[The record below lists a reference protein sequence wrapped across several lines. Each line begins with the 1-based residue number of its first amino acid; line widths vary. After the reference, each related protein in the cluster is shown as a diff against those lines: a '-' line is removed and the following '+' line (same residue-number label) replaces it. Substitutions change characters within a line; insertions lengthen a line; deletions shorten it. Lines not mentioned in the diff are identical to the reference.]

1 VRGVVISVHN
11 LGATVRLADGRLAA
25 IPLGDVQ
32 KQRSLLTASLRRH
45 EPLEFDL
52 TGSRGR
58 HVVARLPGPERTPE
72 AAAPAP
78 EPRETAARAL
88 QESPPAP
95 VPLLNEPP
103 RFEAAM
109 AAYLRSLEERE
120 GAGEPS
126 PADRHAL
133 RKKKR
138 AAWFEARRGPA

>member
-32 KQRSLLTASLRRH
+32 KQRSLLTASQRRH

-52 TGSRGR
+52 TGSGGR
-58 HVVARLPGPERTPE
+58 HVVARLPGPELPAQAPE
-72 AAAPAP
+72 PAPQQLALAVP
-78 EPRETAARAL
+78 EPREL
-88 QESPPAP
+88 PPAE
-95 VPLLNEPP
+95 PLLREPP